1 MFGQFGSKKNP
12 WNMRFMHYHS
22 MHYDNFYCSD
32 HKNSTLGPPGTC
44 VLRHRGDSTHRQ
56 SVFYLRQ
63 ACRFSGPF
71 ADAIYLSTHSWGS
84 NLPARFWTSPP
95 LLDGKLLRAAPR
107 VPQRKKSSSCARM
120 AAEWSFPRASLSLG
134 YFGVLYCAR
143 LGLPETKN
151 IDNVDNLCVALDGN
165 VDANLIVVANI
176 SGQISSP
183 RITLFEI
190 GIPVDVCLRPHATTK
205 RKTTYYRS

>member
-1 MFGQFGSKKNP
+1 MSGNSDQKNL
-12 WNMRFMHYHS
+12 
-22 MHYDNFYCSD
+22 
-32 HKNSTLGPPGTC
+32 TLGPPGTC

-107 VPQRKKSSSCARM
+107 DNAKNPVHVQGWQLNGPS
-120 AAEWSFPRASLSLG
+120 
-134 YFGVLYCAR
+134 
-143 LGLPETKN
+143 PE
-151 IDNVDNLCVALDGN
+151 
-165 VDANLIVVANI
+165 
-176 SGQISSP
+176 
-183 RITLFEI
+183 
-190 GIPVDVCLRPHATTK
+190 HH
-205 RKTTYYRS
+205 

>member
-143 LGLPETKN
+143 LGLPETK
-151 IDNVDNLCVALDGN
+151 
-165 VDANLIVVANI
+165 
-176 SGQISSP
+176 
-183 RITLFEI
+183 
-190 GIPVDVCLRPHATTK
+190 K
-205 RKTTYYRS
+205 Y